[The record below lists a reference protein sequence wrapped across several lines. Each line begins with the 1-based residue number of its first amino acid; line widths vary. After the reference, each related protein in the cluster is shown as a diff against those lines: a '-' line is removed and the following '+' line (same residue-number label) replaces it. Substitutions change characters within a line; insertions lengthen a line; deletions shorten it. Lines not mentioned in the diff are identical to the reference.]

1 MSQEQDKPTAPN
13 EPAQQPVPENQTPE
27 VSVSSHSQSV
37 DDSYGYY
44 EDPYAYE
51 SNTVPVAQE
60 QPASPPPPPPA
71 APSSQDEPEDPDED
85 GMLRM
90 SFLEHLEELRTRI
103 IQCLVGLG
111 VSFLLSLTFSNQLW
125 RIVSAP
131 AVDALTQ
138 LGIKPP
144 KLVST
149 DPLEQFQIVWV
160 KMPLLTAIFLASPWV
175 MWQIWSFIA
184 PGLYK
189 KERRW
194 AAPFVIVSAA
204 LFITGGLFAYYVAF
218 RYGLVF
224 LLGIG
229 RDIDIQPMVSIT
241 SYFDLFVNVTL
252 GIGLVFELPVII
264 FFLTL
269 LRVASPR
276 WLLENSRYAILGI
289 VVVAAIITPTPDI
302 FNLLIFAVPMVGL
315 FFIGVFAS
323 YLLVLSREGKSFPWS
338 KVLIALAVLLV
349 LAAAAVYLAITRYGY
364 HLVPQWPFLIR

>member
-1 MSQEQDKPTAPN
+1 MSQEPDKQSVPN
-13 EPAQQPVPENQTPE
+13 EPAQRTVPENETPE
-27 VSVSSHSQSV
+27 VSVTSHSQTV
-37 DDSYGYY
+37 DDSYGYND
-44 EDPYAYE
+44 DPYAYE

-71 APSSQDEPEDPDED
+71 SSSTDEPEDPDED

-111 VSFLLSLTFSNQLW
+111 VAFLLSLTFSNQLW

-131 AVDALTQ
+131 AVDALKQ
-138 LGIKPP
+138 LGVDPP
-144 KLVST
+144 RLIST

-175 MWQIWSFIA
+175 LWQVWSFIA

-204 LFITGGLFAYYVAF
+204 LFISGGMFAYYVAF

-289 VVVAAIITPTPDI
+289 VVVAAVITPTPDI

-315 FFIGVFAS
+315 FFVGVFAS
-323 YLLVLSREGKSFPWS
+323 YLLVLNREGKQFPWG
-338 KVLIALAVLLV
+338 KVLLGVVVLL
-349 LAAAAVYLAITRYGY
+349 LLGAAGVYIAITRHGY
-364 HLVPQWPFLIR
+364 HLVPHWPFLIR

>member
-1 MSQEQDKPTAPN
+1 MSQEPDKPTVPE
-13 EPAQQPVPENQTPE
+13 EPAQKSVPENQTPE
-27 VSVSSHSQSV
+27 VSVSSYNQTV

-44 EDPYAYE
+44 DDPYAHE
-51 SNTVPVAQE
+51 SNTVPAVQE

-71 APSSQDEPEDPDED
+71 SPVKDEEDEPDED

-90 SFLEHLEELRTRI
+90 SFLEHLEELRSRI

-111 VSFLLSLTFSNQLW
+111 VAFLASLTFSNQLW
-125 RIVSAP
+125 RIVGAP
-131 AVDALTQ
+131 AVDALKQ
-138 LGIKPP
+138 LGVNPP

-175 MWQIWSFIA
+175 LWQVWSFIS

-194 AAPFVIVSAA
+194 AAPFVIISAG
-204 LFITGGLFAYYVAF
+204 LFITGGLFAYHVAF

-229 RDIDIQPMVSIT
+229 RDIDIQPMVSIS

-252 GIGLVFELPVII
+252 GIGLVFELPVVI

-276 WLLENSRYAILGI
+276 WLLENSRYAILCI
-289 VVVAAIITPTPDI
+289 VVLAAIITPTPDI
-302 FNLLIFAVPMVGL
+302 FNLLIFAVPMVAL
-315 FFIGVFAS
+315 FFIGLFAS
-323 YLLVLSREGKSFPWS
+323 YLLVLSREGKNFPWG
-338 KVLIALAVLLV
+338 KVLMAVAFLLV
-349 LAAAAVYLAITRYGY
+349 LAGAWVWVAITRYGY
-364 HLVPQWPFLIR
+364 KLVPQWPFLIR